1 MAERCP
7 VDYGKCKAIWDDVS
21 CDLWDLI
28 DGKRNISDILD
39 SISPKYEGDRKKM
52 KKDHMAF
59 FTQLLSLDAIR
70 LKNEN

>member
-7 VDYGKCKAIWDDVS
+7 VDYGKCEAIWDNVR
-21 CDLWDLI
+21 LWNLI

-52 KKDHMAF
+52 KKYLMDF

-70 LKNEN
+70 LRNEN